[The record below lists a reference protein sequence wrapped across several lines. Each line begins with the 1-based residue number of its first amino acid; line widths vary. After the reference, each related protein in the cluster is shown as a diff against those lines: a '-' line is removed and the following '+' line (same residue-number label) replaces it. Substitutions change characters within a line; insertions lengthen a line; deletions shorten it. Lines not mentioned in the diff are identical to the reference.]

1 MRSINVSLCL
11 EKPSTECKANI
22 AQSVLLDL
30 FTALWVEARFSARRI
45 NTKHP
50 LGQIGNRVTR
60 SAVALRRRC
69 GTYYTD
75 QCHNYRGQRLEFSTS
90 LSYVFPTSSPPYKSL
105 STRICLPFCC
115 CRLCHNH
122 RQQLVTEGNA
132 AIQPSSLRLAT
143 ITSNIRRTRPPEAR
157 KQATHFSQRSLRVA
171 EISIPRQTHSPEF
184 M

>member
-1 MRSINVSLCL
+1 MSLCAW

-30 FTALWVEARFSARRI
+30 FTALCVEARFSGRRI
-45 NTKHP
+45 NTQHP
-50 LGQIGNRVTR
+50 LA
-60 SAVALRRRC
+60 AVR
-69 GTYYTD
+69 YTD

-122 RQQLVTEGNA
+122 RQQLVTEGYA

-143 ITSNIRRTRPPEAR
+143 ITSNIRTTRPPQAR
-157 KQATHFSQRSLRVA
+157 KQGTHFSQRSLRVA